1 MHPPCAI
8 PSYRAPTTVSDALP
22 YLTAGCR
29 PPPPLPDAVQMQG
42 KDLKVCMAEKPT
54 ECESF
59 RYALFQCRKGQVDAR
74 TRIQGNK
81 GY

>member
-1 MHPPCAI
+1 MPWTSSFQIVHPTHSASHNAEHAWRKSQQVVRLSASSLLPRSHPP
-8 PSYRAPTTVSDALP
+8 PFSP
-22 YLTAGCR
+22 
-29 PPPPLPDAVQMQG
+29 
-42 KDLKVCMAEKPT
+42 
-54 ECESF
+54 ECETF